1 MTKPAES
8 LGAVTVTTVAADL
21 STDTELPAD
30 QASGLVAR
38 EGARPDDADS
48 RRRAGHL
55 QRHAGTIINV
65 AGT

>member
-21 STDTELPAD
+21 STDTASPAD
-30 QASGLVAR
+30 QASELVPVKVLA
-38 EGARPDDADS
+38 PTMLT
-48 RRRAGHL
+48 RAAVPGML